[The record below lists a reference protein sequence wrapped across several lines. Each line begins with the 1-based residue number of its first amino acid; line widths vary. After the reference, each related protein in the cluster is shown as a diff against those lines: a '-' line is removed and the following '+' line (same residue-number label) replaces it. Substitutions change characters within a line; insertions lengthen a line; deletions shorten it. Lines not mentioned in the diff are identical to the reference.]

1 MKRIG
6 VFCSANENIRRSYF
20 DRTTELGA
28 YIGQRGHQ
36 LVFGGCNMGLMECV
50 AKAVKENGGTTL
62 GVVPNKIEEYG
73 AVSKYTDEI
82 VNVNSLGERKEKMT
96 EMSDVII
103 ALPGGLGTL
112 DEIFSVVASTTIGYY
127 NKKVIL
133 YNIEGFWDEL
143 ISLLQDMQERNFIR
157 GRYTD
162 FFLVATNLE
171 QLKNII

>member
-143 ISLLQDMQERNFIR
+143 ISLLQDLQERNFIR

>member
-36 LVFGGCNMGLMECV
+36 LVFGGCNMGLMECI
-50 AKAVKENGGTTL
+50 ARAVKENGGTTL
-62 GVVPNKIEEYG
+62 GIVPNKIEEYG

-82 VNVNSLGERKEKMT
+82 INVNSLGERKEKMT
-96 EMSDVII
+96 EVSDVII

-127 NKKVIL
+127 DKKVIL

-143 ISLLQDMQERNFIR
+143 ISLLQDLQDRNFIR

>member
-143 ISLLQDMQERNFIR
+143 ISLLQDLQERNFIR
-157 GRYTD
+157 GR
-162 FFLVATNLE
+162 
-171 QLKNII
+171 

>member
-82 VNVNSLGERKEKMT
+82 INVNSLGERKEKMT

-143 ISLLQDMQERNFIR
+143 ISLLQDLQERNFIR

>member
-143 ISLLQDMQERNFIR
+143 ISMLQDLQERNFIR

>member
-36 LVFGGCNMGLMECV
+36 LVFGGCNMGLMECI

-62 GVVPNKIEEYG
+62 GIVPNKIEEYG

-82 VNVNSLGERKEKMT
+82 INVNSLGERKEKMT
-96 EMSDVII
+96 EVSDVII

-127 NKKVIL
+127 DKKVIL

-143 ISLLQDMQERNFIR
+143 ISLLQDLQDRNFIR